1 MGGANSKVGIKSDN
15 SEILLALNAMQQKL
29 EDNDT
34 KLNTKIDQLNLKIK
48 KIELNLSVCNK
59 QLVEYENTI
68 DYLKKGQLESKN
80 KELIKNGEKFQIKWN
95 KLENLKSEKQSKINE
110 LKEESQELKD
120 ETNNLNFIEKPLFEQ
135 KNLSQIDSI
144 EKKITNLED
153 EILGINQEIKDF
165 ENYFKEVNGIL
176 ETEIKE
182 ILKVEDI
189 VNKNKEERR
198 LMQQNL
204 IPDLSANSQTTVNPE
219 PKKIVSKR
227 IKKPKEEWT
236 TGEKIAAFLIPE
248 CTWTPNK
255 TINLDQSNNLEI
267 E

>member
-1 MGGANSKVGIKSDN
+1 M
-15 SEILLALNAMQQKL
+15 
-29 EDNDT
+29 
-34 KLNTKIDQLNLKIK
+34 
-48 KIELNLSVCNK
+48 
-59 QLVEYENTI
+59 
-68 DYLKKGQLESKN
+68 
-80 KELIKNGEKFQIKWN
+80 
-95 KLENLKSEKQSKINE
+95 EKQSKINE

-176 ETEIKE
+176 EAEIKE
-182 ILKVEDI
+182 ILKAEDI
-189 VNKNKEERR
+189 VNKNKEERE
-198 LMQQNL
+198 LMQKNL
-204 IPDLSANSQTTVNPE
+204 TSNLSANSQTTINPE
-219 PKKIVSKR
+219 SKKIVSKR
-227 IKKPKEEWT
+227 IRKPKEEWT
-236 TGEKIAAFLIPE
+236 TGEKIAAFFIPE

-255 TINLDQSNNLEI
+255 TINLDPSNNLEI

>member
-1 MGGANSKVGIKSDN
+1 MGGASSKVGIKSDN
-15 SEILLALNAMQQKL
+15 SEILLALKTMQQKL
-29 EDNDT
+29 EDNDR

-48 KIELNLSVCNK
+48 EIQLNLSACNR
-59 QLVEYENTI
+59 QLIQYEKII

-80 KELIKNGEKFQIKWN
+80 EERIKNGHKIQIKLN
-95 KLENLKSEKQSKINE
+95 KLENLKFEKQSKSNE
-110 LKEESQELKD
+110 LKEELQALED
-120 ETNNLNFIEKPLFEQ
+120 ETSDLNFIEKPLFEK
-135 KNLSQIDSI
+135 KNLFQIDSI
-144 EKKITNLED
+144 QKKITNLQD
-153 EILGINQEIKDF
+153 EILGIDQEITDF

-176 ETEIKE
+176 EAEIKE

-189 VNKNKEERR
+189 VNKNKEERE
-198 LMQQNL
+198 LMEKNL
-204 IPDLSANSQTTVNPE
+204 TLDLSVNLQTTSNPE
-219 PKKIVSKR
+219 QKKIVSKR
-227 IKKPKEEWT
+227 IRKPREEWT

>member
-1 MGGANSKVGIKSDN
+1 MGGKNSKVGMKSDN

-34 KLNTKIDQLNLKIK
+34 KLNTKIDQLNLEIK
-48 KIELNLSVCNK
+48 KIKLNLSVCNK
-59 QLVEYENTI
+59 QLIEYENTI
-68 DYLKKGQLESKN
+68 DYLKKGQLEIRNEK
-80 KELIKNGEKFQIKWN
+80 LIKNGHKIQIKLN
-95 KLENLKSEKQSKINE
+95 KLENLKLEKQSKINE

-120 ETNNLNFIEKPLFEQ
+120 ETNNLNFIEKPLFEE
-135 KNLSQIDSI
+135 KNLFQIDSI

-176 ETEIKE
+176 EAEIKE
-182 ILKVEDI
+182 ILKAEDI
-189 VNKNKEERR
+189 VNKNKEERE
-198 LMQQNL
+198 LMQKNL
-204 IPDLSANSQTTVNPE
+204 TSNLSANSQTTINPE
-219 PKKIVSKR
+219 SKKIVSKR
-227 IKKPKEEWT
+227 IRKPKEKWT

-255 TINLDQSNNLEI
+255 IINLDPSNNLEI
-267 E
+267 K